1 MRIKKFPY
9 DWEFDVF
16 CRGCN
21 KIIVVEEPEDLTK
34 KEEDG
39 IIKLRLVCP
48 NCGREIWFD
57 NLTGHR
63 INPDFIEQVKTYEPD
78 YLDTALK
85 AAKKF
90 NEEFEGTFDKL

>member
-9 DWEFDVF
+9 DWELDVF

-63 INPDFIEQVKTYEPD
+63 INPDFIKQVKTYEPD